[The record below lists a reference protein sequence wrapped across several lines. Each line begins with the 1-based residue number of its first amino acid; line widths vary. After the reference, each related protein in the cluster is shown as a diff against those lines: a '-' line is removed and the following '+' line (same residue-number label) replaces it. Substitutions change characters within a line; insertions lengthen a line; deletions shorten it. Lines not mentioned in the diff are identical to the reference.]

1 MTTIDITTEISAGI
15 ETCFDLSR
23 SVDIHILSTGK
34 TNEKAI
40 AGRTSG
46 LCEAGDNITWQAK
59 HFGIT
64 QNLVVEITKVEK
76 PFFFEDRMIKGAFK
90 SMRHE
95 HHFKEADG
103 KTIMTDKFEYEVPF
117 WIFGEVFNKLIL
129 KNYMRKFLLERNR
142 VIKSIAEKKYEIT

>member
-1 MTTIDITTEISAGI
+1 MTTINLTTEISANI

-40 AGRTSG
+40 AGRVSG
-46 LCEAGDNITWQAK
+46 LCEAGDSITWEAK

-76 PFFFEDRMIKGAFK
+76 PFFFEDKMLKGAFK

-103 KTIMTDKFEYEVPF
+103 KTIMTDKFEYEVPS
-117 WIFGEVFNKLIL
+117 WIFGGMFNKLVL

-142 VIKSIAEKKYEIT
+142 VIKSIAENK